1 MIGRIQEGFER
12 MAPPPLGG
20 VIGMV
25 VTPMHA
31 DDDYTVNEDA
41 LRRQVEWCF
50 DHGATG
56 VNATPSIGE
65 FPHLSSA
72 ERVLC
77 MQVTLDQIRKRNG
90 TALVTSA
97 GLTTLQTLEYTRIA
111 ADMGYD
117 YAVIIA
123 PYYWKVGE
131 LEVRRHFF
139 EVADK
144 GGLPVVIYHN
154 PALSK
159 FHLRPS
165 FVGELAKHP
174 NIVGIKEVET
184 DLQHL
189 EALVEEI
196 EGRLVYLQ
204 TFRAYLTGRL
214 LGSAGG
220 TINVFA
226 IPACVEIDRALAEGD
241 HARAQLVQ
249 RRLNLVF
256 PRGGE
261 AALGALGMTK
271 VCASVTT
278 GINMGPARPPYL
290 APDDAEERLTN
301 KLPLLREVVPA
312 MQQQMKAKV
321 VKEKVA

>member
-1 MIGRIQEGFER
+1 
-12 MAPPPLGG
+12 
-20 VIGMV
+20 MV
-25 VTPMHA
+25 VTPMNT
-31 DDDYTVNEDA
+31 DDEYSVNEEA
-41 LRRQVEWCF
+41 LRRQIDWCF
-50 DHGATG
+50 AQGAVG

-65 FPHLSSA
+65 FPHLSLA
-72 ERVLC
+72 ERVRV
-77 MQVTLDQIRKRNG
+77 MEVTLEQIRQHHG

-97 GLTTLQTLEYTRIA
+97 GVTTLQSLEYTRIA

-131 LEVRRHFF
+131 VEVKRHFF
-139 EVADK
+139 DMADK

-159 FHLRPS
+159 FHLRPK

-196 EGRLVYLQ
+196 EGRLTYLQ

-226 IPACVEIDRALAEGD
+226 IPACVEIDRALSEGD
-241 HARAQLVQ
+241 YARAQIVQ
-249 RRLNLVF
+249 RRLNMVF

-278 GINMGPARPPYL
+278 GIEMGPARPPYL
-290 APDDAEERLTN
+290 APEDAEERLTRA
-301 KLPLLREVVPA
+301 LPLLTEVVPA
-312 MQQQMKAKV
+312 MRTRPSTAG
-321 VKEKVA
+321 VAAA

>member
-1 MIGRIQEGFER
+1 
-12 MAPPPLGG
+12 MAQPLGG

-31 DDDYTVNEDA
+31 DDEYSLNEDA
-41 LRRQVEWCF
+41 LRRQVDWCF
-50 DHGATG
+50 AQGATG
-56 VNATPSIGE
+56 INATPSIGE
-65 FPHLSSA
+65 FPHLSTA
-72 ERVLC
+72 ERVRC
-77 MQVTLDQIRKRNG
+77 MEITLEQVRQHGG
-90 TALVTSA
+90 TALATSS
-97 GLTTLQTLEYTRIA
+97 GVTTLQTLELTRSA
-111 ADMGYD
+111 AEMGYD
-117 YAVIIA
+117 YAVVIA
-123 PYYWKVGE
+123 PYYWKLGE
-131 LEVRRHFF
+131 LEVKRHFF

-159 FHLRPS
+159 FHMRPK

-196 EGRLVYLQ
+196 EGRITYLQ

-226 IPACVEIDRALAEGD
+226 IPACVEIDRLLAASD
-241 HARAQLVQ
+241 YARAELVQ

-278 GINMGPARPPYL
+278 GIEMGPARPPYL
-290 APDDAEERLTN
+290 APDDAEERLTR
-301 KLPLLREVVPA
+301 LMPLLTQVVPA
-312 MQQQMKAKV
+312 MQVDTAKV
-321 VKEKVA
+321 A

>member
-1 MIGRIQEGFER
+1 MIEK
-12 MAPPPLGG
+12 MTAAPLGG

-25 VTPMHA
+25 VTPMNA
-31 DDDYTVNEDA
+31 DDEYSVNEDA
-41 LRRQVEWCF
+41 LRRQVDWCF
-50 DHGATG
+50 AQGAVG

-65 FPHLSSA
+65 FPHLSFD
-72 ERVLC
+72 ERVRC
-77 MQVTLDQIRKRNG
+77 MQVTLEQIRQHHG
-90 TALVTSA
+90 TALVTSS
-97 GLTTLQTLEYTRIA
+97 GVTTLQSLEYTRIA

-123 PYYWKVGE
+123 PYYWKLGE
-131 LEVRRHFF
+131 LEVKRHFF
-139 EVADK
+139 DIADK

-159 FHLRPS
+159 FHLRPK

-196 EGRLVYLQ
+196 EGRLTYLQ

-226 IPACVEIDRALAEGD
+226 IPACVEIDHALAAGD
-241 HARAQLVQ
+241 VSRAEVIQ

-278 GINMGPARPPYL
+278 GIEMGPARPPYL
-290 APDDAEERLTN
+290 APDDAEERLT
-301 KLPLLREVVPA
+301 KALPLLTEVVPA
-312 MQQQMKAKV
+312 MRARPATARV
-321 VKEKVA
+321 VAA

>member
-1 MIGRIQEGFER
+1 MIEK
-12 MAPPPLGG
+12 MTAAPLGG

-31 DDDYTVNEDA
+31 DDDYSVNEDA
-41 LRRQVEWCF
+41 LRRQVDWCF
-50 DHGATG
+50 AQGAVG
-56 VNATPSIGE
+56 INATPSIGE
-65 FPHLSSA
+65 FPHLSFD
-72 ERVLC
+72 ERVRC
-77 MQVTLDQIRKRNG
+77 MQVTLEQIRQHHG
-90 TALVTSA
+90 TALVTSS
-97 GLTTLQTLEYTRIA
+97 GVTTLQSLEYTRIA

-131 LEVRRHFF
+131 VEVKRHFF
-139 EVADK
+139 DIADK

-159 FHLRPS
+159 FHLRPK

-196 EGRLVYLQ
+196 EGRLTYLQ
-204 TFRAYLTGRL
+204 TFRAYVTGRL

-220 TINVFA
+220 AINVFA
-226 IPACVEIDRALAEGD
+226 IPACVEIDRALEVGD
-241 HARAQLVQ
+241 VARAELVQ

-278 GINMGPARPPYL
+278 GIEMGPARPPYL
-290 APDDAEERLTN
+290 APDDAEERMTRA
-301 KLPLLREVVPA
+301 LPLLTEVVPA
-312 MQQQMKAKV
+312 MRTRPATAGV
-321 VKEKVA
+321 VAA

>member
-1 MIGRIQEGFER
+1 
-12 MAPPPLGG
+12 MAIPLGG

-31 DDDYTVNEDA
+31 DDEYSLNEEA
-41 LRRQVEWCF
+41 LRRQVDWCF
-50 DHGATG
+50 AHGATG
-56 VNATPSIGE
+56 INATPSIGE
-65 FPHLSSA
+65 FPHLSTA
-72 ERVLC
+72 ERVRC
-77 MQVTLDQIRKRNG
+77 MQATLEQTRLHG
-90 TALVTSA
+90 GSALATTS
-97 GLTTLQTLEYTRIA
+97 GVTTLQTLEYTRIA
-111 ADMGYD
+111 ASMGYD
-117 YAVIIA
+117 YAVVIA

-131 LEVRRHFF
+131 LEVKRHFF
-139 EVADK
+139 DVADK

-159 FHLRPS
+159 FHMRPK

-174 NIVGIKEVET
+174 NIVAIKEVET
-184 DLQHL
+184 ELQHL

-196 EGRLVYLQ
+196 EDRITYLQ

-241 HARAQLVQ
+241 YARAELVQ

-278 GINMGPARPPYL
+278 GIQMGPARPPYT
-290 APDDAEERLTN
+290 APEDAEERLTRL
-301 KLPLLREVVPA
+301 LPRLIEIVPA
-312 MQQQMKAKV
+312 MRAEAAQ
-321 VKEKVA
+321 VA

>member
-1 MIGRIQEGFER
+1 
-12 MAPPPLGG
+12 MASALGG

-31 DDDYTVNEDA
+31 DDEYSLNEDA
-41 LRRQVEWCF
+41 LRRQVDWCF
-50 DHGATG
+50 DQGATG
-56 VNATPSIGE
+56 INATPSIGE
-65 FPHLSSA
+65 FPHLSTA
-72 ERVLC
+72 ERVRC
-77 MQVTLDQIRKRNG
+77 MEVTLEQVRQHGG
-90 TALVTSA
+90 TALVTSS
-97 GLTTLQTLEYTRIA
+97 GVTTLQTLELTRIA

-117 YAVIIA
+117 YAVVIA
-123 PYYWKVGE
+123 PYYWKLGE
-131 LEVRRHFF
+131 VEVKRHFF
-139 EVADK
+139 DVADK

-159 FHLRPS
+159 FHLRPK

-174 NIVGIKEVET
+174 NIVAIKEVET

-189 EALVEEI
+189 EALIEEI
-196 EGRLVYLQ
+196 EGRIVYLQ

-226 IPACVEIDRALAEGD
+226 IPACVEIDRLLAAGD
-241 HARAQLVQ
+241 YKQAELVQ

-278 GINMGPARPPYL
+278 GIEMGPARPPYL
-290 APDDAEERLTN
+290 APDDAEERLT
-301 KLPLLREVVPA
+301 KLMPLLNEVVPA
-312 MQQQMKAKV
+312 MHASAV
-321 VKEKVA
+321 KVA

>member
-1 MIGRIQEGFER
+1 MVAALR
-12 MAPPPLGG
+12 G

-25 VTPMHA
+25 VTPMRPT
-31 DDDYTVNEDA
+31 DYSVDEDA
-41 LRRQVEWCF
+41 LRRQVDWCF
-50 DHGATG
+50 AQGATG

-65 FPHLSSA
+65 FPHLDTA
-72 ERVLC
+72 ERLRV
-77 MQVTLDQIRKRNG
+77 MEVTLDQIRQHRG
-90 TALVTSA
+90 TALATTA
-97 GLTTLQTLEYTRIA
+97 GVTTLQTLELTRA
-111 ADMGYD
+111 AAAMGYD
-117 YAVIIA
+117 HAVVIA

-131 LEVRRHFF
+131 LEVKRHFF
-139 EVADK
+139 DIADK

-159 FHLRPS
+159 FHLRPR
-165 FVGELAKHP
+165 FVSELAEHP
-174 NIVGIKEVET
+174 NIVAIKEVET

-196 EGRLVYLQ
+196 EGRITYLQ

-214 LGSAGG
+214 LGAAGG

-226 IPACVEIDRALAEGD
+226 IPACVEIDRALEEGD
-241 HARAQLVQ
+241 YARAVRVQ

-271 VCASVTT
+271 VCASVVT
-278 GINMGPARPPYL
+278 GIDCGPARPPYL
-290 APDDAEERLTN
+290 APEDAEERITN
-301 KLPLLREVVPA
+301 KLPLLADVVPA
-312 MQQQMKAKV
+312 MR
-321 VKEKVA
+321 VAVPA

>member
-1 MIGRIQEGFER
+1 MIEE
-12 MAPPPLGG
+12 MTAAPLGG

-31 DDDYTVNEDA
+31 DDEYSVNEDA
-41 LRRQVEWCF
+41 LRRQVDWCF
-50 DHGATG
+50 AQGAVG
-56 VNATPSIGE
+56 INATPSIGE
-65 FPHLSSA
+65 FPHLSLA
-72 ERVLC
+72 ERVRC
-77 MQVTLDQIRKRNG
+77 MEVTLEQIRKHHG
-90 TALVTSA
+90 SALVTSS
-97 GLTTLQTLEYTRIA
+97 GVTTLQSLECTRIA
-111 ADMGYD
+111 AEMGYD

-123 PYYWKVGE
+123 PYYWKLGE
-131 LEVRRHFF
+131 LEVKRHFF
-139 EVADK
+139 DIADK

-159 FHLRPS
+159 FHLRPK

-196 EGRLVYLQ
+196 EGRLTYLQ

-226 IPACVEIDRALAEGD
+226 IPACVEIDRALADGD
-241 HARAQLVQ
+241 YVRAERVQ

-271 VCASVTT
+271 VCATVTT
-278 GINMGPARPPYL
+278 GIDMGPARPPYL
-290 APDDAEERLTN
+290 APDDAEERMT
-301 KLPLLREVVPA
+301 KALPLLADVVPA
-312 MQQQMKAKV
+312 MRARSTP
-321 VKEKVA
+321 VAAA

>member
-1 MIGRIQEGFER
+1 MEITLEQ
-12 MAPPPLGG
+12 
-20 VIGMV
+20 V
-25 VTPMHA
+25 
-31 DDDYTVNEDA
+31 
-41 LRRQVEWCF
+41 RQ
-50 DHGATG
+50 HG
-56 VNATPSIGE
+56 
-65 FPHLSSA
+65 
-72 ERVLC
+72 
-77 MQVTLDQIRKRNG
+77 G
-90 TALVTSA
+90 TALATSS
-97 GLTTLQTLEYTRIA
+97 GVTTLQTLELTRSA
-111 ADMGYD
+111 AEMGYD
-117 YAVIIA
+117 YAVVIA

-131 LEVRRHFF
+131 LEVKRHFF
-139 EVADK
+139 DVADK

-159 FHLRPS
+159 FHMRPK
-165 FVGELAKHP
+165 FVGELARHP

-189 EALVEEI
+189 EALIEEI
-196 EGRLVYLQ
+196 EGRITYLQ

-226 IPACVEIDRALAEGD
+226 IPACVEIDRLLAAGD
-241 HARAQLVQ
+241 YARAELVQ

-278 GINMGPARPPYL
+278 GIQMGPARPPYL
-290 APDDAEERLTN
+290 APDDAEERLT
-301 KLPLLREVVPA
+301 KLMPLLTQVVPA
-312 MQQQMKAKV
+312 MQADAV
-321 VKEKVA
+321 KVA

>member
-1 MIGRIQEGFER
+1 MIKE
-12 MAPPPLGG
+12 MTAAPLGG

-31 DDDYTVNEDA
+31 DDDYSINEDA
-41 LRRQVEWCF
+41 LRRQVDWCF
-50 DHGATG
+50 AQGAVG

-65 FPHLSSA
+65 FPHLSLP
-72 ERVLC
+72 ERVRC
-77 MQVTLDQIRKRNG
+77 MEVTLEQIRKHHG
-90 TALVTSA
+90 SALVTSS
-97 GLTTLQTLEYTRIA
+97 GVTTLQSLECTRIA
-111 ADMGYD
+111 AAMGYD

-123 PYYWKVGE
+123 PYYWKLGE
-131 LEVRRHFF
+131 REVQRHFF
-139 EVADK
+139 DIADK

-159 FHLRPS
+159 FHLRPK

-174 NIVGIKEVET
+174 NIVAIKEVET

-196 EGRLVYLQ
+196 AGRLTYLQ
-204 TFRAYLTGRL
+204 TFRAYLTGRM

-241 HARAQLVQ
+241 YARAELVQ

-271 VCASVTT
+271 VCATVTT
-278 GINMGPARPPYL
+278 GIEMGPARPPYL
-290 APDDAEERLTN
+290 APDDAEERLT
-301 KLPLLREVVPA
+301 KALPLLTEVVPA
-312 MQQQMKAKV
+312 MRPRPAP
-321 VKEKVA
+321 VAAA

>member
-1 MIGRIQEGFER
+1 
-12 MAPPPLGG
+12 
-20 VIGMV
+20 
-25 VTPMHA
+25 
-31 DDDYTVNEDA
+31 
-41 LRRQVEWCF
+41 LRRQVDWCF
-50 DHGATG
+50 AQGATG

-65 FPHLSSA
+65 FPHLSEA
-72 ERVLC
+72 ERVRV
-77 MQVTLDQIRKRNG
+77 MQVTLEQIRKHQG
-90 TALVTSA
+90 TALVTAS
-97 GLTTLQTLEYTRIA
+97 GVTTLQSLEYTRIA
-111 ADMGYD
+111 AEMGYD
-117 YAVIIA
+117 YTVIIV

-131 LEVRRHFF
+131 LEVKRHFF
-139 EVADK
+139 EIADK

-159 FHLRPS
+159 FHLRPK

-174 NIVGIKEVET
+174 NIVAIKEVET

-196 EGRLVYLQ
+196 EGRITYLQ
-204 TFRAYLTGRL
+204 TFRAYLTGRM

-241 HARAQLVQ
+241 FARAELVQ

-271 VCASVTT
+271 VCATVTT
-278 GINMGPARPPYL
+278 GIQMGPARPPYL
-290 APDDAEERLTN
+290 APEDAEERLTN
-301 KLPLLREVVPA
+301 ALPLLAEVVPA
-312 MQQQMKAKV
+312 MRSAPSI
-321 VKEKVA
+321 EAVA

>member
-1 MIGRIQEGFER
+1 MT
-12 MAPPPLGG
+12 AAPLGG

-31 DDDYTVNEDA
+31 DDDYSVNEDA
-41 LRRQVEWCF
+41 LRRQVDWCF
-50 DHGATG
+50 AQGAVG

-65 FPHLSSA
+65 FPHLSFD
-72 ERVLC
+72 ERVRC
-77 MQVTLDQIRKRNG
+77 MQVTLEQIRQHHG
-90 TALVTSA
+90 TALVTSS
-97 GLTTLQTLEYTRIA
+97 GVTTLQSLEYTRIA

-117 YAVIIA
+117 YAVIVA

-131 LEVRRHFF
+131 LEVKRHFF
-139 EVADK
+139 DIADK

-159 FHLRPS
+159 FHLRPK

-196 EGRLVYLQ
+196 EGRLTYLQ

-226 IPACVEIDRALAEGD
+226 IPACVEIDRALAAGD
-241 HARAQLVQ
+241 VSGAELVQ

-278 GINMGPARPPYL
+278 GIEMGPARPPYL
-290 APDDAEERLTN
+290 APDDAEERLT
-301 KLPLLREVVPA
+301 KALPLLTEVVPA
-312 MQQQMKAKV
+312 MRTRPATAGV
-321 VKEKVA
+321 VAA

>member
-1 MIGRIQEGFER
+1 MIEK
-12 MAPPPLGG
+12 MTAAPLGG

-31 DDDYTVNEDA
+31 DDDYSVNEDA
-41 LRRQVEWCF
+41 LRRQVDWCF
-50 DHGATG
+50 AQGAVG

-65 FPHLSSA
+65 FPHLSFD
-72 ERVLC
+72 ERVRC
-77 MQVTLDQIRKRNG
+77 MQVTLEQIRRHHG
-90 TALVTSA
+90 TALVTSS
-97 GLTTLQTLEYTRIA
+97 GVTTLPSLEYTRIA

-131 LEVRRHFF
+131 LEVKRHFF
-139 EVADK
+139 DIADK

-159 FHLRPS
+159 FHLRPR

-196 EGRLVYLQ
+196 EGRLTYLQ
-204 TFRAYLTGRL
+204 TFRAYVTGRL

-220 TINVFA
+220 AINVFA
-226 IPACVEIDRALAEGD
+226 IPACVEIDRALEAGD
-241 HARAQLVQ
+241 IARAELVQ

-278 GINMGPARPPYL
+278 GIEMGPARPPYL
-290 APDDAEERLTN
+290 APDDAEERLT
-301 KLPLLREVVPA
+301 KALPLLTEVVPA
-312 MQQQMKAKV
+312 MRTRPATAAV
-321 VKEKVA
+321 VAA

>member
-1 MIGRIQEGFER
+1 MIEK
-12 MAPPPLGG
+12 MTAAPLGG

-25 VTPMHA
+25 VTPMNA
-31 DDDYTVNEDA
+31 DDEYSVNEDA
-41 LRRQVEWCF
+41 LRRQVDWCF
-50 DHGATG
+50 AQGAVG
-56 VNATPSIGE
+56 INATPSIGE
-65 FPHLSSA
+65 FPHLSFD
-72 ERVLC
+72 ERVRC
-77 MQVTLDQIRKRNG
+77 MQVTLEQIRQHHG
-90 TALVTSA
+90 TALVTSS
-97 GLTTLQTLEYTRIA
+97 GVTTLQSLEFTRIA

-117 YAVIIA
+117 YAVIIV

-131 LEVRRHFF
+131 LEVKRHFF
-139 EVADK
+139 DIADK

-159 FHLRPS
+159 FHLRPK

-196 EGRLVYLQ
+196 EGRLTYLQ
-204 TFRAYLTGRL
+204 TFRAYLTGRM

-226 IPACVEIDRALAEGD
+226 IPACVEIDRALAAGEVS
-241 HARAQLVQ
+241 RAELVQ

-278 GINMGPARPPYL
+278 GIEMGPARPPYL
-290 APDDAEERLTN
+290 APDDAEERLTVA
-301 KLPLLREVVPA
+301 LPLLTEVVPA
-312 MQQQMKAKV
+312 MRARPAAAGG
-321 VKEKVA
+321 VAA

>member
-1 MIGRIQEGFER
+1 MIEK
-12 MAPPPLGG
+12 MTAAPLGG

-31 DDDYTVNEDA
+31 DDDYSLNEDA
-41 LRRQVEWCF
+41 LRRQVDWCF
-50 DHGATG
+50 AQGAVG

-65 FPHLSSA
+65 FPHLSFD
-72 ERVLC
+72 ERVRT
-77 MQVTLDQIRKRNG
+77 MQVTLEQIRKNGG
-90 TALVTSA
+90 TALVTSS
-97 GLTTLQTLEYTRIA
+97 GVTTLQSLEYTRIA
-111 ADMGYD
+111 AEMGYD
-117 YAVIIA
+117 YAVIIV

-131 LEVRRHFF
+131 LEVQRHFF
-139 EVADK
+139 EIADK
-144 GGLPVVIYHN
+144 GGLPVIIYHN

-159 FHLRPS
+159 FHMRPR
-165 FVGELAKHP
+165 FVGELGKHP

-196 EGRLVYLQ
+196 RDKLVYLQ
-204 TFRAYLTGRL
+204 TFRAYLTGRM

-241 HARAQLVQ
+241 YARAELVQ
-249 RRLNLVF
+249 QRLNLVF

-271 VCASVTT
+271 VCASVTV
-278 GINMGPARPPYL
+278 GIDMGPARPPYL
-290 APDDAEERLTN
+290 APEDAEERLTRAM
-301 KLPLLREVVPA
+301 PLLTEVVPA
-312 MQQQMKAKV
+312 MQTPALTR
-321 VKEKVA
+321 AAR